1 MSLPEHVPVS
11 GWAASADPRTIAVNF
26 LLQPLWELP
35 AKTVFKR
42 ANNMQARTS

>member
-11 GWAASADPRTIAVNF
+11 GLAAGADPRNTVVNF
-26 LLQPLWELP
+26 LLQPVWELP

-42 ANNMQARTS
+42 TMNMQAHNL